1 MMCNA
6 DIRKIEVR
14 NVRKLNASIVK
25 KIECF
30 HRVLKITFSNDKG
43 IYLLRFQSFVQGQYI

>member
-1 MMCNA
+1 MCNA